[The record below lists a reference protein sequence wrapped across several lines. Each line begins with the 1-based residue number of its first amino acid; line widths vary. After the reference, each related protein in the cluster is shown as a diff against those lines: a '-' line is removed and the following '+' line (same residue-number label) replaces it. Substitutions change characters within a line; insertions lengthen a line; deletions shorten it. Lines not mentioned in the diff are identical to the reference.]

1 LNHWPQFYAAVR
13 EKSATIFF
21 RPAVT
26 PVRGA
31 YDINNTTVDPS
42 KVEITPEKLLA
53 LPDAVNYELV
63 NGQLVERKTGF
74 ESSEIAAR
82 IIILLGTFLR
92 GKHLGKLAGADGS
105 YQCFPDK
112 PRKVRTPDVSFIRAG
127 RLADGLS
134 PQGHCP
140 IPPDLAVE
148 VISPKDLADDIDEKI
163 VEYLRVGVPLIWI
176 VSPTA
181 RNVRVLRSASQGGG
195 VILTAADT
203 IAGED
208 INPGFSCTVSEFFT
222 EL

>member
-1 LNHWPQFYAAVR
+1 
-13 EKSATIFF
+13 
-21 RPAVT
+21 
-26 PVRGA
+26 
-31 YDINNTTVDPS
+31 
-42 KVEITPEKLLA
+42 VEITPEELLA

-63 NGQLVERKTGF
+63 DGQLVERKMGF
-74 ESSEIAAR
+74 ESSEIALKIA
-82 IIILLGTFLR
+82 ILLGTFLR
-92 GKHLGKLAGADGS
+92 GKHLGRLAGADAS
-105 YQCFPDK
+105 YRCFPDDLQ
-112 PRKVRTPDVSFIRAG
+112 KVRKPDVSFIRSG
-127 RLADGLS
+127 RLANDLS